1 MKVNYPLFTTQEFH
15 SISRRFSTGLCT
27 SCVICVIQE
36 IVYHADMTAKKKR
49 KRNGTGKWVNFRTD
63 HETAARIRLHKIR
76 KNLPDLPSAVKDKF
90 SDVPLES

>member
-1 MKVNYPLFTTQEFH
+1 
-15 SISRRFSTGLCT
+15 
-27 SCVICVIQE
+27 
-36 IVYHADMTAKKKR
+36 MTAKKKR